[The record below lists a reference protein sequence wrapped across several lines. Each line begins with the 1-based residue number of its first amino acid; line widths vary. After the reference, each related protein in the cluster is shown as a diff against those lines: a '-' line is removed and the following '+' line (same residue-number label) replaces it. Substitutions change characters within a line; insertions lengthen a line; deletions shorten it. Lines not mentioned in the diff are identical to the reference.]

1 MKNQSGALL
10 YFSGYP
16 LRIANAKQQKL
27 KETNSNLTV
36 IQPESQKI
44 TRKNN
49 IADNPKNWD
58 EGWFCNY
65 E

>member
-16 LRIANAKQQKL
+16 LRLANAEAQKL
-27 KETNSNLTV
+27 QEPKRNLAIV
-36 IQPESQKI
+36 RSEAQAI
-44 TRKNN
+44 TKKKN

-58 EGWFCNY
+58 ESWFCNY

>member
-16 LRIANAKQQKL
+16 LNIAEANQKTKKL
-27 KETNSNLTV
+27 KATLLFVSTD
-36 IQPESQKI
+36 IKTI
-44 TRKNN
+44 KKKNDLAN
-49 IADNPKNWD
+49 NPKNWD
-58 EGWFCNY
+58 ESWFGNY

>member
-16 LRIANAKQQKL
+16 LCLANAEVQKSTGPEKNL
-27 KETNSNLTV
+27 AVARSGTQAITKE
-36 IQPESQKI
+36 K
-44 TRKNN
+44 N
-49 IADNPKNWD
+49 IADNPRNWD
-58 EGWFCNY
+58 ETWFCNY

>member
-10 YFSGYP
+10 YFSAYP
-16 LRIANAKQQKL
+16 LRLANAEAQKS
-27 KETNSNLTV
+27 KEPKKNLAIARSGV
-36 IQPESQKI
+36 QAI
-44 TRKNN
+44 TKKKNM
-49 IADNPKNWD
+49 ADNPGNWD